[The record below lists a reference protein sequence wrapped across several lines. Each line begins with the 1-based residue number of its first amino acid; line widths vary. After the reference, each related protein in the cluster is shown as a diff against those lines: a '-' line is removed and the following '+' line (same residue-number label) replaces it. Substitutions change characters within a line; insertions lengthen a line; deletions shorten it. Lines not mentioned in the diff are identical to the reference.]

1 MSEEGATG
9 ASPAPAGGSEG
20 SPSSA
25 GVSNSS
31 SPTTSQAPTKSSQ
44 FATKM
49 RSNASP
55 DLSDDELWDRYGER
69 IFKHDR
75 FKELNGFKK
84 KYESVAPYQ
93 SFVDEAGGL
102 ENLQELN
109 RFFGPVWQKLAANP
123 EEGQQFWSKIVPV
136 LNAYLS
142 GGDYSTFFAQAQ
154 AAAQQAQDDVEED
167 PYEARLKPIQ
177 SEVEN
182 LKKQLEVAQ
191 NENAQRTQRERDHF
205 RQNTL
210 QQYLGLVD
218 KKIAAAAGAIPEDMK
233 REIAEIMGPRIQGFM
248 PNNRGQQVH
257 PLDYFSEEAFNK
269 CWEAVIDPLVK
280 RISGAALGKAK
291 TVINKGGPALPDT
304 NTFGKS
310 AVGQG
315 VPSSMQEK
323 KARMIQMLR
332 NNATSG
338 SGA

>member
-1 MSEEGATG
+1 MSEEGVSG
-9 ASPAPAGGSEG
+9 ASPAPTGGSEG

-25 GVSNSS
+25 GVNSSS
-31 SPTTSQAPTKSSQ
+31 SPTTSQAPSKSGQ
-44 FATKM
+44 FANRM

-123 EEGQQFWSKIVPV
+123 EEGQQFWSKVYPI

-142 GGDYSTFFAQAQ
+142 DQDYSSFFAQAQ
-154 AAAQQAQDDVEED
+154 AEAAQAQEGEED
-167 PYEARLKPIQ
+167 PYEAKLKPIQ

-182 LKKQLEVAQ
+182 LKKQLEASQ
-191 NENAQRTQRERDHF
+191 KENALRTERERNQF
-205 RQNTL
+205 RQGTL
-210 QQYLGLVD
+210 QQYLTLVD
-218 KKIAAAAGAIPEDMK
+218 KKISAAAGAIPEDMK

-257 PLDYFSEEAFNK
+257 PLDFFSEEAFNK
-269 CWEAVIDPLVK
+269 CWDAVIDPLVK

-304 NTFGKS
+304 NAFGKS
-310 AVGQG
+310 PVGQG
-315 VPSSMQEK
+315 VPSTMQDK